1 VDRYEAG
8 GGMNDAE
15 LYPAQDYD
23 LGLRVR
29 TKPGQDPALVAE
41 EATEIIIR
49 SLRDCGEHEL
59 ADALT

>member
-1 VDRYEAG
+1 
-8 GGMNDAE
+8 MNDAE

-41 EATEIIIR
+41 EACEIIR
-49 SLRDCGEHEL
+49 RALHDAGEDGLLEVL
-59 ADALT
+59 E